1 MSIREVTDS
10 NKDLP
15 LNSGGIESL
24 YPTLEV
30 SEIPKKGLYP
40 SLKDLNK
47 IDPVEY
53 VIAPVIIKVKEPQ
66 VDKETASPS
75 PYSQPVSASRG
86 FSGFFSWF
94 SSPKA
99 PQPHIEWG
107 KGGNPTQKDFI
118 ETGELYYGPRIIYI
132 PKTTNKTQFTRLCQE
147 LEEVHGRYMDVFN
160 RVATLFSQKVS
171 AKPLSERV
179 AEYNA
184 VIKEAAAPF
193 KTLNKRRQVERDLRG
208 FFLNHLIEDEGQK
221 VTTKREVD
229 ALIQETLLP
238 FAETG
243 DPQHPFAPVLRPH
256 TGIQYVTL
264 GREEQRPTL
273 FQIPD
278 LEKEKAKVE
287 KMIRSQIFVEEPSKI
302 PTTSPVTLAF
312 QMRELAQKAFQRE
325 ESIELN
331 AWKDE
336 LKSLHEGYRSQVSDG
351 ASPLADALSTLDVY
365 LICTHRK
372 LLLDQDKLTHDPSKE
387 NLRVFEGNMRVFKD
401 VRNLFN
407 ALREVMGEE
416 APRPLLMTQQ
426 ALDYTPHLDNFYLI

>member
-1 MSIREVTDS
+1 MSLREVTDS
-10 NKDLP
+10 NKNLP

-30 SEIPKKGLYP
+30 SEIPQKGLYP

-53 VIAPVIIKVKEPQ
+53 VIAPVIIKIQEPPE
-66 VDKETASPS
+66 KIEEETS
-75 PYSQPVSASRG
+75 PYSQPMSASRG
-86 FSGFFSWF
+86 FSGLFSWF
-94 SSPKA
+94 SSPKT
-99 PQPHIEWG
+99 PQPHVEWG

-118 ETGELYYGPRIIYI
+118 ETGEFYYGPRIIYI
-132 PKTTNKTQFTRLCQE
+132 PETTNKTQFTRLCQE

-171 AKPLSERV
+171 TKPLSERIT
-179 AEYNA
+179 EYNG

-264 GREEQRPTL
+264 GREKQKPTL

-278 LEKEKAKVE
+278 LETEKAKVE
-287 KMIRSQIFVEEPSKI
+287 NKIRSQIFVEESPKI
-302 PTTSPVTLAF
+302 PATSPATLAF
-312 QMRELAQKAFQRE
+312 QMREVAQKAFHGE

-331 AWKDE
+331 AWKEE
-336 LKSLHEGYRSQVSDG
+336 LKSLHDAYRSQVGDG

-387 NLRVFEGNMRVFKD
+387 NLQVFEGNVRAFKD

-416 APRPLLMTQQ
+416 ATRPLLMTQQ
-426 ALDYTPHLDNFYLI
+426 ALDYTPHLDDFYFI